1 MTTRSDKIEWQ
12 DDFSVGVKVLDDDH
26 KRLISIINRTSE
38 DAWNGVSTQWAIKEL
53 QVYASYHFR
62 REETKL
68 KRIEFTEFAAHKKEH
83 QSFIKWLETVSMT
96 YRMNSETEYF
106 LTETINSYLHDWLIH
121 HILESDMKY
130 KGKIH

>member
-1 MTTRSDKIEWQ
+1 MIARSDKIEWQ
-12 DDFSVGVKVLDDDH
+12 DNFSVGVKVLDDDH

-53 QVYASYHFR
+53 RAYANHHFR
-62 REETKL
+62 REEARL
-68 KRIEFTEFAAHKKEH
+68 KCIEFTEFDAHKKEH

-96 YRMNSETEYF
+96 YRMNNETEYF
-106 LTETINSYLHDWLIH
+106 MAETINSYLHDWLIH